1 MAERGLAS
9 VDELAE
15 LVRGREELPSARLR
29 VAIALGRE
37 LTDTGDQL
45 IERFVAEA
53 RAAELSWTEIGQ
65 LFGTSKQAAQKRY
78 GATGGDAGRWAARGA
93 TAGQRVLEQA
103 GQHARE
109 LGHNYVGT
117 EHALFVLLA
126 GDDLAA
132 DVLAEL
138 GVTRERLLS
147 QLGPV
152 IDPRPYEQLCVMPRL
167 KQALEHARAIAEDLG
182 YRDPSTEHVL
192 AGIVAVP
199 DSMAVQILA
208 CLGVSA
214 DDVRAT
220 VAAGLGFDASR
231 LLAPRRRRR
240 RRLLAKTS

>member
-1 MAERGLAS
+1 MSEHELAS
-9 VDELAE
+9 VDELAQQ
-15 LVRGREELPSARLR
+15 VCGREELPAARLR
-29 VAIALGRE
+29 AAIALGRE
-37 LTDTGDQL
+37 LSDTGDAL

-53 RAAELSWTEIGQ
+53 RAAELSWTEIGR

-78 GATGGDAGRWAARGA
+78 GAAASDVGPWAGRGA
-93 TAGQRVLEQA
+93 PTVRQVLEQA

-117 EHALFVLLA
+117 EHALFVLVGL
-126 GDDLAA
+126 DDLAA
-132 DVLAEL
+132 QVLAEL
-138 GVTRERLLS
+138 GITRERLLS

-167 KQALEHARAIAEDLG
+167 KQALEHARQIADDLG
-182 YRDPSTEHVL
+182 YRDPSTEQVL

-199 DSMAVQILA
+199 DSMAVRMLA

-214 DDVRAT
+214 DDVRAAL
-220 VAAGLGFDASR
+220 AARLGIDASR
-231 LLAPRRRRR
+231 LIVARRRRR